1 MKKLYS
7 FLSIGLLS
15 LSAIGQSTQDVTFKV
30 DMNNYSGA
38 AFTSVYV
45 NGTFNGWAGS
55 TNPLTDA
62 NKDGVWEGTVNIK
75 ADSIEYK
82 FNASLLIKFYINKHI
97 ELPINVSRKETWSGW
112 NRRRCWWTLFSCQRS
127 VGHSIK
133 IIWW

>member
-30 DMNNYSGA
+30 DMNNYTGT
-38 AFTSVYV
+38 AFTGVFV

-55 TNPLTDA
+55 SNPLTDA
-62 NKDGVWEGTVNIK
+62 NKDGVWHAPVNIY

-82 FNASLLIKFYINKHI
+82 FNLDGWKG
-97 ELPINVSRKETWSGW
+97 KE
-112 NRRRCWWTLFSCQRS
+112 N
-127 VGHSIK
+127 
-133 IIWW
+133 